1 MIAGNQPDAIRP
13 WPVHAVAS
21 SEEEIAEA
29 KPGAPRP
36 PWALVKS
43 GFAGANTQ
51 LRLAC
56 LLWAIN
62 LVFALVVAIPFFHLL
77 DESLSRSLIGQRSLR
92 FPDANWLI
100 GLLNSQRS
108 FLDSLSATLVWIALF
123 YMVLN
128 ALVSAGVLEI
138 LAGGSRFSFRQF
150 FQGIVRHGGPFLRLF
165 IISLV
170 AYFLVFLLF
179 HDLLEKGLNALSR
192 DWYSEAGAFSL
203 YWAKN
208 ILLAVILL
216 GTVMIFDYAKIRVV
230 LENSPRAVLETAKA
244 FRFVR
249 HHLRP
254 TLLVFYGLGLAG
266 AILTLAYLGL
276 DALFA
281 PTSLGLV
288 ILGFLVQ
295 QLYMFSRMWLRVA
308 FYVAEMELYRER
320 GH

>member
-1 MIAGNQPDAIRP
+1 MIVGNQTDVHRP
-13 WPVHAVAS
+13 WPFHAIVS
-21 SEEEIAEA
+21 SEEEVAEA

-36 PWALVKS
+36 PWALVKA
-43 GFAGANTQ
+43 GFTGANAQ
-51 LRLAC
+51 LRLAF
-56 LLWAIN
+56 LLWGIN

-100 GLLNSQRS
+100 GLLHSQQS
-108 FLDSLSATLVWIALF
+108 FLDSLSVTVMWVALS
-123 YMVLN
+123 YMVVN
-128 ALVSAGVLEI
+128 ALLSAGVLEI
-138 LAGGSRFSFRQF
+138 LAGGSRFSFRRF
-150 FQGIVRHGGPFLRLF
+150 FEGVVRHGGPFLRLF
-165 IISLV
+165 ILSLII
-170 AYFLVFLLF
+170 YFLIFLLL
-179 HDLLEKGLNALSR
+179 HDLLEKALDGLSR
-192 DWYSEAGAFSL
+192 GWYSEAGALGL

-208 ILLAVILL
+208 VLLAVILL

-230 LENSPRAVLETAKA
+230 LESSPRAVGEAVRA

-266 AILTLAYLGL
+266 VILTLLYLGL
-276 DALFA
+276 DALLV

-308 FYVAEMELYRER
+308 FFVAEMELYRER
-320 GH
+320 TH